1 MDARAAN
8 GGLDPW
14 NVYYR
19 SSSNGGASG
28 GDEVDIST
36 FVTGYS
42 YISEDGFR
50 FPFGDYYEVD
60 IDETGTAHLI
70 FGEGYD
76 YNAPGSIWYAK
87 GK

>member
-1 MDARAAN
+1 MD
-8 GGLDPW
+8 
-14 NVYYR
+14 V
-19 SSSNGGASG
+19 
-28 GDEVDIST
+28 ST

-42 YISEDGFR
+42 YIFEDGFR
-50 FPFGDYYEVD
+50 FPFGYYYEVD